1 MKIQYKC
8 DKRRKK
14 EKCVQ
19 PIIVCEDGVEFR
31 GPWTSAREAK
41 FLAVSLVSG
50 THDFSEEWGSE
61 TFAPGEYMDII
72 NSLED

>member
-50 THDFSEEWGSE
+50 THDFSEE
-61 TFAPGEYMDII
+61 
-72 NSLED
+72 